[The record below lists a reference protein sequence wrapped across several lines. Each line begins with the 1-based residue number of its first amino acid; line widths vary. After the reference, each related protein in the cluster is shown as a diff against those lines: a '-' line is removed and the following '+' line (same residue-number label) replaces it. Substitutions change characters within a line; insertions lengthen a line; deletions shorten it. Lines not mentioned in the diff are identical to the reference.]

1 MKTKIKQFEFP
12 IVVAAISQIYF
23 CEAFALIVLNSR
35 WIVSFKVDY
44 FLYRYRILIVSL
56 YIYIYI
62 YSIYLW
68 NFFNFQGTGALGMSS
83 PDPE

>member
-1 MKTKIKQFEFP
+1 MDIHYLYQIRKKVKTKIKQFEFP

-44 FLYRYRILIVSL
+44 FLYTYGTF
-56 YIYIYI
+56 
-62 YSIYLW
+62 SI
-68 NFFNFQGTGALGMSS
+68 FRE
-83 PDPE
+83 PEL